1 MTADYQQLRAY
12 LADCSEDTVTV
23 TWSELDALV
32 DGLPDSAVTHHP
44 QWWHGDR
51 SHTRAWRQAGYE
63 LVDVHLRVQVSFQR
77 TDGRPPAASSQPRP
91 VEPAARSAT
100 TRETVGSLLRLDPLT
115 TLTLVTCSAT
125 KTEGG
130 FPAASTPAAVWPA
143 ELYKARQRQA
153 TRCAFDES
161 RLLPA
166 WQRYHGHFYAAAGAS
181 IGAAAAAHANVII
194 ISGGYGLLRLDEPI
208 GSYDRAFNRSDWPPG
223 LLERLLID
231 QARRPGIEAVVAFT
245 SASTGYGQL
254 VARTAW
260 AEISPK
266 PVLHVTGAA
275 ASAAMVRV
283 PKTLGAAFASF
294 WSGNPA
300 TFPAGAMVRSLG

>member
-1 MTADYQQLRAY
+1 MTADYQRLRAY
-12 LADCSEDTVTV
+12 LTDCGEGTVTL

-32 DGLPDSAVTHHP
+32 GGLPNSAATHHP

-51 SHTRAWRQAGYE
+51 PHTRAWRQAGYK

-77 TDGRPPAASSQPRP
+77 IDGRLPAVSSDSRA
-91 VEPAARSAT
+91 VNAAARSAT
-100 TRETVGSLLRLDPLT
+100 TRETVESLLRLDPLT
-115 TLTLVTCSAT
+115 TLMLVTCSAT
-125 KTEGG
+125 KTQGG
-130 FPAASTPAAVWPA
+130 FPAAPTPAAVWPA
-143 ELYKARQRQA
+143 ELYAARQRQA
-153 TRCAFDES
+153 MRCAFDES

-166 WQRYHGHFYAAAGAS
+166 WQRYHGHFYTAAGAS
-181 IGAAAAAHANVII
+181 LGAAAAAHANVLI

-208 GSYDRAFNRSDWPPG
+208 GSYDRAFTRSDWPPG

-231 QARRPGIEAVVAFT
+231 QARRRGIEAVVAFT

-254 VARTAW
+254 VARTPW
-260 AEISPK
+260 ADVAPK
-266 PVLHVTGAA
+266 PVLHVTGLA

-294 WSGNPA
+294 WSGNPDA
-300 TFPAGAMVRSLG
+300 FPAGTTVRSLG